1 MDYFVQE
8 LSKQIQ
14 RMQEELNN
22 ATLLNAEKALVMDEL
37 RAQNR
42 SARISA
48 ERRMN
53 AAIAEVSACVR
64 VCDQAGNRCSG
75 SLLPTPLQ
83 VRGEADAAL
92 CQVREL
98 QAKLDAAGAGSSTGS
113 SNAGGGASEAAEAQQ
128 HEALEAAITRAESA
142 EAAAARAQDAAD
154 GAVEAARAGVARV
167 VEELTRERDEARHT
181 AERLQSE
188 LEAQVTCKSKSKSQS
203 SKI

>member
-22 ATLLNAEKALVMDEL
+22 ATLLNAEKALVML

-64 VCDQAGNRCSG
+64 A
-75 SLLPTPLQ
+75 
-83 VRGEADAAL
+83 
-92 CQVREL
+92 
-98 QAKLDAAGAGSSTGS
+98 
-113 SNAGGGASEAAEAQQ
+113 
-128 HEALEAAITRAESA
+128 
-142 EAAAARAQDAAD
+142 
-154 GAVEAARAGVARV
+154 
-167 VEELTRERDEARHT
+167 
-181 AERLQSE
+181 
-188 LEAQVTCKSKSKSQS
+188 
-203 SKI
+203 